1 MGTEVERGDARLGLP
16 LPSSPRVWGKEEAW
30 KPLRVVCVGGVS
42 QALLLPPALLLA
54 AETSHSTACWDQWEA
69 LEPGVAFLLQ
79 RQGAEGSVP
88 VAEARAPALGQA
100 LGRRAGQRG

>member
-1 MGTEVERGDARLGLP
+1 MPASAFPFLPPPACGGRRKPGNHSGL
-16 LPSSPRVWGKEEAW
+16 
-30 KPLRVVCVGGVS
+30 CVGGVS